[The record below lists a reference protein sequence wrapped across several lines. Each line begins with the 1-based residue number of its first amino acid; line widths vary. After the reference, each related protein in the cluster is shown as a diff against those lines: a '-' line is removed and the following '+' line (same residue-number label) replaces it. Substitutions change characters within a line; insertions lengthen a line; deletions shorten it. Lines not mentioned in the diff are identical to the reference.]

1 MGMYAYAL
9 ICTQNATRVAATF
22 TSSGATRAADAD
34 GACRCALSE
43 MSAMA
48 NVRGLNSCNS
58 LPVIV
63 TATSGTGVDGGAATN
78 VSVTYRTDQFFPL
91 PGLPGRLTITRTAQ
105 MRIRQ

>member
-1 MGMYAYAL
+1 
-9 ICTQNATRVAATF
+9 
-22 TSSGATRAADAD
+22 
-34 GACRCALSE
+34 

-78 VSVTYRTDQFFPL
+78 VSVTYQTDQFFPL